1 MWNAGWFPPAWIELD
16 LGKDTLVTGIRL
28 MPSQVPNVARTV
40 HRIYG
45 RANGKTTEILL
56 HEFDGITSDGA
67 WIAATFDP
75 PRRVR
80 YVRVDTV
87 ASPSWVAWVE
97 IAVVATG
104 LEAPNFLPEGYHEGS
119 TSGVAAGA
127 LCQAYGWASDPDD
140 RTKDLTVR
148 ILVDGK
154 DVWQGPARDFRA
166 DLREAGIG
174 DGTASFWV
182 DLRGL
187 VSRGVPHE
195 IRVQARDL
203 QTNAWVDLSQTP
215 RTLTTRER

>member
-1 MWNAGWFPPAWIELD
+1 
-16 LGKDTLVTGIRL
+16 V
-28 MPSQVPNVARTV
+28 
-40 HRIYG
+40 
-45 RANGKTTEILL
+45 
-56 HEFDGITSDGA
+56 
-67 WIAATFDP
+67 
-75 PRRVR
+75 
-80 YVRVDTV
+80 
-87 ASPSWVAWVE
+87 
-97 IAVVATG
+97 
-104 LEAPNFLPEGYHEGS
+104 
-119 TSGVAAGA
+119 
-127 LCQAYGWASDPDD
+127 
-140 RTKDLTVR
+140 TVR

-187 VSRGVPHE
+187 TSRGVPHE